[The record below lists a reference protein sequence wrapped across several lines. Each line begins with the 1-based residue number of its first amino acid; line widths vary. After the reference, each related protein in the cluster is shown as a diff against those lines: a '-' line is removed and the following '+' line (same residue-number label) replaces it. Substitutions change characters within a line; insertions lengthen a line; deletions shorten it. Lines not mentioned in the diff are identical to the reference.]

1 VEERQKGHSMLFIYP
16 MWDHESERI
25 GKQKCTPLGYWLH
38 GLADLIGF
46 IGLLLFLGVGV
57 YLAYRGLSQSF
68 HASLFWLLAIPF
80 GFGFI
85 GQVLHQLSW
94 GLAYRRS
101 FEYDYEKAEA
111 SWVENGERVSYK
123 WKTPDQTSE

>member
-1 VEERQKGHSMLFIYP
+1 MLFIYP
-16 MWDHESERI
+16 MWDTESQRI
-25 GKQKCTPLGYWLH
+25 GKQKCTPLGYRLH
-38 GLADLIGF
+38 VLADLIGF

-85 GQVLHQLSW
+85 GQLLFQFSW
-94 GLAYRRS
+94 FLAFRRG

-111 SWVENGERVSYK
+111 SWFEKGKRVTYRSQSS
-123 WKTPDQTSE
+123 DRI

>member
-1 VEERQKGHSMLFIYP
+1 MLFIYP

-38 GLADLIGF
+38 GFADVIGL
-46 IGLLLFLGVGV
+46 IGLLLLLGIAA

-68 HASLFWLLAIPF
+68 HASLFWLLPIPF
-80 GFGFI
+80 GVGFI
-85 GQVLHQLSW
+85 GQMLFLFSW
-94 GLAYRRS
+94 SLAYRRS

-123 WKTPDQTSE
+123 WKPPDRTPE